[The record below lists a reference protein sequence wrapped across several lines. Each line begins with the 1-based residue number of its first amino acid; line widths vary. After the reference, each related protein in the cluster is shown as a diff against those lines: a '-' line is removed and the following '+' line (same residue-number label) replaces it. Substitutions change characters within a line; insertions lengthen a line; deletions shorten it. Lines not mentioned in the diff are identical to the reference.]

1 MKNSIRWSFVFFVL
15 FSTFAKAQKGL
26 ENIIVEK
33 YYISTAADTIGT
45 ELGGY
50 LPIGSVTYR
59 VFADLTPVHRLQA
72 IYGEAK
78 HELKIT
84 TTTRFFNCA
93 KNDGKSS
100 TDIEPS
106 YLKESTLLLDSWV
119 SVGAAC
125 LDYQAVLKSM
135 DDSLP
140 TFVESNELHILRND
154 EKDLGIPL
162 ASRDGMKKL
171 KLQPGAVF
179 FNFDKE
185 LQNFQYAFRD
195 SVDGIIST
203 LNGAWA
209 SFGGSVGPHPKN
221 QVLLGQFTTDGVFSF
236 ELNLL
241 IAIPGGGSEKFVAK
255 NAVDSEFVFPALIY
269 SSSPNNKSPQILL
282 AVDQQQKKKG
292 VGAIELLA
300 TTSDEDGKVVAVDFY
315 VNDRLIYT
323 DSSFPFTF
331 SYHGNSKD
339 VIISASAID
348 DKGAKC
354 RSKNIFL
361 SDNIFQHD

>member
-119 SVGAAC
+119 SVG
-125 LDYQAVLKSM
+125 VL
-135 DDSLP
+135 
-140 TFVESNELHILRND
+140 TR
-154 EKDLGIPL
+154 
-162 ASRDGMKKL
+162 KL
-171 KLQPGAVF
+171 KTEG
-179 FNFDKE
+179 
-185 LQNFQYAFRD
+185 
-195 SVDGIIST
+195 
-203 LNGAWA
+203 
-209 SFGGSVGPHPKN
+209 
-221 QVLLGQFTTDGVFSF
+221 
-236 ELNLL
+236 
-241 IAIPGGGSEKFVAK
+241 
-255 NAVDSEFVFPALIY
+255 
-269 SSSPNNKSPQILL
+269 
-282 AVDQQQKKKG
+282 
-292 VGAIELLA
+292 
-300 TTSDEDGKVVAVDFY
+300 
-315 VNDRLIYT
+315 
-323 DSSFPFTF
+323 
-331 SYHGNSKD
+331 
-339 VIISASAID
+339 
-348 DKGAKC
+348 
-354 RSKNIFL
+354 
-361 SDNIFQHD
+361 